1 MFLVLGDAGVGKS
14 APDTITEG
22 KRKLRGDPIQ
32 FSRSCTVKKILVVDE
47 TIAFVPQTDT
57 GR

>member
-1 MFLVLGDAGVGKS
+1 MFFVLGDAGVGKS

-32 FSRSCTVKKILVVDE
+32 RSCTVKKILVAVE
-47 TIAFVPQTDT
+47 AIAPVPQTDT
-57 GR
+57 GRLG